1 LQDQIRQAMSQH
13 LVFELN
19 QEVRLLKQ
27 LVRLLELKQ
36 LVAQILLE
44 IVQLDHLPKEIQKL
58 EVLILG
64 DLKLGEVLE
73 VVLQEAAALEVRLDL
88 QEAVALEVHLDLQEA
103 VAQEVVDQVDQEV
116 VVLEVLQEVLQEVVE
131 LEVVLE
137 VVLNLNLQVALQ
149 EKKETKE
156 HSIFRNTLE

>member
-1 LQDQIRQAMSQH
+1 MSQH

-58 EVLILG
+58 EVLILE

-116 VVLEVLQEVLQEVVE
+116 VVLEVLQEVVE

>member
-116 VVLEVLQEVLQEVVE
+116 VVLEVLQEVVE